1 MKKFKPAT
9 RRDMDKLMN
18 LILMKKTE
26 DITLSAAEAA
36 VLAGKLLGTRSHQTL
51 VALNGLGYIENT
63 FDTETGRGF
72 ISLTS
77 KGWTYFEERRQQ
89 KRDLCINGV
98 LLPILVSFAT
108 TLLTKTW

>member
-36 VLAGKLLGTRSHQTL
+36 VLAGKLLGTR
-51 VALNGLGYIENT
+51 
-63 FDTETGRGF
+63 
-72 ISLTS
+72 
-77 KGWTYFEERRQQ
+77 
-89 KRDLCINGV
+89 
-98 LLPILVSFAT
+98 
-108 TLLTKTW
+108 